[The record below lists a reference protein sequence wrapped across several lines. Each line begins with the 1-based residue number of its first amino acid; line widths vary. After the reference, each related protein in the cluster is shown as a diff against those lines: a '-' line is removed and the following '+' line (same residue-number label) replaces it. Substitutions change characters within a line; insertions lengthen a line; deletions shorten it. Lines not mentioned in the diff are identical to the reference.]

1 MGFGKFLKKAVNTV
15 VNVANGKKIDSR
27 PPHQFD
33 GNGYCINCGGHLQ
46 RLDNRDNCSGASW
59 KNKKR

>member
-15 VNVANGKKIDSR
+15 ANVANGKKFDSR

-33 GNGYCINCGGHLQ
+33 RNN
-46 RLDNRDNCSGASW
+46 
-59 KNKKR
+59 